1 MYASTSSVNPTLLA
15 HADTPRNILPRGGIS
30 QVLEE
35 FTNFVQ
41 WIPGFQECDEEDAET
56 WMACECGFQML
67 NDDKIVT
74 SVQEEYSPVN
84 DEMDKEEDN
93 NNKSSKWFIQY

>member
-1 MYASTSSVNPTLLA
+1 M
-15 HADTPRNILPRGGIS
+15 DPRFS
-30 QVLEE
+30 K
-35 FTNFVQ
+35 
-41 WIPGFQECDEEDAET
+41 CDEEDAET

-84 DEMDKEEDN
+84 DEMDDKERTTTTKVAN
-93 NNKSSKWFIQY
+93 GSSILTRFRR